1 MRAIKTIKFDNTN
14 IQGDIL
20 LPLSKSFC
28 NRQLMIYSYAGW
40 DINELEISTA
50 DDSVLLQS
58 ILLEIEENEQQNS
71 IISSK
76 EIYCKNAGT
85 VARFI
90 LPYMLTKSKEYI
102 LKGSDRMQKRPII
115 PLLNSL
121 VKNGGKIKSIAN
133 DNKLPFKISSSKLN
147 NKNIEIDISESS
159 QFASAILMMLP
170 SQYSSSNLLL
180 KGDLSSMPYIILTL
194 EIMKL
199 YGIDYKINGR
209 EILLNGRYQK
219 SKNIVNP
226 ERDWSSASYFY
237 ELIAMKGK
245 GELLLRDLQL
255 DSLQGDSQLADVFSS
270 LGVES
275 IQTESGVL
283 IKANNKINFNQ
294 NIDFNDIPDLAPAI
308 ICSCAAIG
316 VIGKFTGLQ
325 SLNLKESRRM
335 NVLCAELDKL
345 AYDLRDNGFGEYLLL
360 NSCKVDKSK
369 RDFSKITINTANDH
383 RMAMAFA
390 PFAIIGSSIKISDS
404 ESVEKSFPDFW
415 RELCNC

>member
-1 MRAIKTIKFDNTN
+1 MTAIKTIKFNTKN
-14 IQGDIL
+14 IQRDIL

-85 VARFI
+85 VTRFI

-102 LKGSDRMQKRPII
+102 LKGSDRMQKRPIM

-133 DNKLPFKISSSKLN
+133 DNSLPFKISSSKLN
-147 NKNIEIDISESS
+147 SHNIEIDISESS

-170 SQYSSSNLLL
+170 SQYSSSKLLL

-199 YGIDYKINGR
+199 YGVDYKINGR

-255 DSLQGDSQLADVFSS
+255 DSLQGDSILADVFVG

-275 IQTESGVL
+275 TQTDYGVL
-283 IKANNKINFNQ
+283 IKANNKINYNQ

-325 SLNLKESRRM
+325 SLNHKESRRM
-335 NVLCAELDKL
+335 DVLCAELDKL

-369 RDFSKITINTANDH
+369 RDFSEITINTANDH

-390 PFAIIGSSIKISDS
+390 PFAIIGKSINISDP

-415 RELCNC
+415 GELCNC